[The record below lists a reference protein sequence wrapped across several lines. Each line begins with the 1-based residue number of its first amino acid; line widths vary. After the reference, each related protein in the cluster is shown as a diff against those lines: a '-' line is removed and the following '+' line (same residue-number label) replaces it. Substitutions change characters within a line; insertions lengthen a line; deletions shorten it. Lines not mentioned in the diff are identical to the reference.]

1 MAATKTRKKPRTAK
15 QIAATK
21 KLVRLNKA
29 KAKKGP
35 KKAARKPARTAKKA
49 ARKPAKK
56 AARKPA
62 KKAAKKGARKA
73 ARSSAKLKRGPGYSA
88 LNTLTVC
95 PAQAAALGSLMRSHM
110 CKSRGKGRTVC
121 LTKTGKVKAI
131 ITHGR

>member
-35 KKAARKPARTAKKA
+35 KKAARKPAKPAAKKR
-49 ARKPAKK
+49 ARKPAK
-56 AARKPA
+56 
-62 KKAAKKGARKA
+62 KA

-88 LNTLTVC
+88 LNTLTVT

>member
-56 AARKPA
+56 AA
-62 KKAAKKGARKA
+62 KKGARKA

-88 LNTLTVC
+88 LNTLTVS

>member
-21 KLVRLNKA
+21 KLIRLNKSKRKPA
-29 KAKKGP
+29 
-35 KKAARKPARTAKKA
+35 KKAAKKS

-73 ARSSAKLKRGPGYSA
+73 ARSIAKLKRGPGYSA
-88 LNTLTVC
+88 LNTLTVT

>member
-35 KKAARKPARTAKKA
+35 KKAARKPARTAKKG
-49 ARKPAKK
+49 P
-56 AARKPA
+56 
-62 KKAAKKGARKA
+62 KKAAKKGARKPAKKA

-88 LNTLTVC
+88 LNTLTVT

>member
-21 KLVRLNKA
+21 KLVRLNKS
-29 KAKKGP
+29 KAKKG
-35 KKAARKPARTAKKA
+35 
-49 ARKPAKK
+49 
-56 AARKPA
+56 ARKPA
-62 KKAAKKGARKA
+62 KKAAKKGARKPAKKA

-88 LNTLTVC
+88 LNTLTVT

>member
-35 KKAARKPARTAKKA
+35 KKAARKPA
-49 ARKPAKK
+49 
-56 AARKPA
+56 

-88 LNTLTVC
+88 LNTLTVS

>member
-21 KLVRLNKA
+21 KLVRLNKE

-56 AARKPA
+56 AAKKGARKPA
-62 KKAAKKGARKA
+62 KKA

-88 LNTLTVC
+88 LNTLTVT

>member
-56 AARKPA
+56 AAKKGARKPA
-62 KKAAKKGARKA
+62 KKA

-88 LNTLTVC
+88 LNTLTVT

>member
-56 AARKPA
+56 AAR
-62 KKAAKKGARKA
+62 
-73 ARSSAKLKRGPGYSA
+73 SSAKLKRGPGYSA
-88 LNTLTVC
+88 LNTLTVT